1 MKKIY
6 QVEIE
11 ETLRKTIQV
20 AAESESEAFYIAEE
34 AYKKQ
39 DVVLNADDFAEYNI
53 FVTKEIKDQ
62 IISSLIT
69 QQGGEVG
76 ISRGS

>member
-20 AAESESEAFYIAEE
+20 CAENESEAFYMAEDM
-34 AYKKQ
+34 YKKQ
-39 DVVLNADDFAEYNI
+39 DVVLDANDFAEYNI
-53 FVTKEIKDQ
+53 FVTKEVEI
-62 IISSLIT
+62 
-69 QQGGEVG
+69 
-76 ISRGS
+76 R